1 MNTLK
6 NMWHKFDTKMT
17 SAYYELCLM
26 MNNIP
31 DSIFFLAVIVW
42 AIGMAIL
49 AFI

>member
-17 SAYYELCLM
+17 SSYLGLCLM

-31 DSIFFLAVIVW
+31 DSIFFLAVTLW
-42 AIGMAIL
+42 AFGMAIL